1 MIKFLFSLI
10 FTFSQIV
17 IADHTFDDWWDKDGN
32 WKKDAIYSP
41 FIKKGVDESN
51 YPKTIYLTQTI
62 DDLINYGYKKEDI
75 DQMKNMAQCNSNK
88 LSIIKRNKKDYEY
101 ELKYPTCWV
110 LKQPFKN
117 INQDENVWFM
127 VKFSDHEHIQ
137 LFRISPRGVVFAVYP
152 RIELIEVTKYYHT
165 WFGAKN
171 IFFIN
176 KCEHKWMNHSIA
188 FEIKGGQHRWEA
200 WEIQNLDSL
209 LHFGYRYGDGTKI
222 KISYR
227 VSIPNSDFKGEKNT
241 TFPWFSSNPKS
252 NGYCEEIYRI
262 VRKRVYYEK

>member
-152 RIELIEVTKYYHT
+152 RIELIEGTKYYHT

-171 IFFIN
+171 IFF
-176 KCEHKWMNHSIA
+176 
-188 FEIKGGQHRWEA
+188 
-200 WEIQNLDSL
+200 
-209 LHFGYRYGDGTKI
+209 Y
-222 KISYR
+222 
-227 VSIPNSDFKGEKNT
+227 
-241 TFPWFSSNPKS
+241 
-252 NGYCEEIYRI
+252 
-262 VRKRVYYEK
+262 